1 MPAFNHNAHTHNL
14 PWGYR
19 YCPNCSSSFQVR
31 PESVRFFAR
40 YEGDAILFMLC
51 GSCAKK
57 YDQMSQKHRQIVQDD
72 CFESIQNSDSLSEM
86 WACTTYLAIN
96 MNFGDYAAAVEHGIH
111 GMDRTSYEALIR
123 ADDGCMFV
131 NGVPIPWQ
139 RLPKK
144 EALQRAVDAQ
154 STKLNKDIQND

>member
-1 MPAFNHNAHTHNL
+1 MPTLNHNEYTHNL
-14 PWGYR
+14 PWGHR
-19 YCPNCSSSFQVR
+19 HCPNCSSTLQVR

-51 GSCAKK
+51 DCCANK
-57 YDQMSQKHRQIVQDD
+57 YYRVSQKHRQIIQDE
-72 CFESIQNSDSLSEM
+72 CLQTIQHGSLPPDL
-86 WACTTYLAIN
+86 WACTTYLAVN
-96 MNFGDYAAAVEHGIH
+96 MNLGDYAGAVEHGIH
-111 GMDRTSYEALIR
+111 GMDRTTYEALIR
-123 ADDGCMFV
+123 ADDGCIFV

-154 STKLNKDIQND
+154 STKFNKGYSK